1 MFISMFFLRISM
13 FTYIITIERCV
24 DTERKI
30 FMEIAKLIR
39 ERRLELG
46 LTMKQLG
53 QKAGASESAVSRW
66 EAGETDNMKRTNI
79 VKVADA
85 LHISPLAFLG
95 YDISDKKTVKIP
107 IVGHVVAGTPIF
119 AQENI
124 EGMVEINERDS
135 KGVMF
140 ALKAIGRSMEPRIQE
155 GDLLIIHKQ
164 DDVESGDMAVI
175 LINEEATVKRVK
187 KQADG
192 TMLIGFNQDVYEPH
206 FYSNKQIEQL
216 PIRIMGK
223 VVESRHIW

>member
-1 MFISMFFLRISM
+1 
-13 FTYIITIERCV
+13 
-24 DTERKI
+24 
-30 FMEIAKLIR
+30 MEIAKLMR

-53 QKAGASESAVSRW
+53 QKVGVATATVSRW
-66 EAGETDNMKRTNI
+66 ESGEISALKAETIR
-79 VKVADA
+79 KVADA
-85 LHISPLAFLG
+85 LHISPLAFIG
-95 YDISDKKTVKIP
+95 EDMATMKTVKIP
-107 IVGHVVAGTPIF
+107 VVGRVIAGTPIF

-124 EGMVEINERDS
+124 EGMVEINEGDS

-175 LINEEATVKRVK
+175 LINGEATVKQVK

-192 TMLIGFNQDVYEPH
+192 IMLIGFNQDVYEPH

-223 VVESRHIW
+223 VVESRHVW

>member
-1 MFISMFFLRISM
+1 MFFLRISM
-13 FTYIITIERCV
+13 FTYIITIDRCV

-107 IVGHVVAGTPIF
+107 IVRHVVAGTSIF

-175 LINEEATVKRVK
+175 LINGEATVKQVK

-192 TMLIGFNQDVYEPH
+192 IMLIGFNQDVYEPH

>member
-1 MFISMFFLRISM
+1 
-13 FTYIITIERCV
+13 
-24 DTERKI
+24 
-30 FMEIAKLIR
+30 MEIAKLIR

-95 YDISDKKTVKIP
+95 YDISDKKTVESP
-107 IVGHVVAGTPIF
+107 IVGRVVAGTPIF

-175 LINEEATVKRVK
+175 LINGEATVKQVK
-187 KQADG
+187 KQAG
-192 TMLIGFNQDVYEPH
+192 GIMLIGFNQDVYEPH

>member
-1 MFISMFFLRISM
+1 MFFLRISM

-85 LHISPLAFLG
+85 LHISPLTFLG

-107 IVGHVVAGTPIF
+107 IVRHVVAGTSIF

-175 LINEEATVKRVK
+175 LINGEATVKQVK

-192 TMLIGFNQDVYEPH
+192 IMLIGFNQDVYEPH

>member
-1 MFISMFFLRISM
+1 
-13 FTYIITIERCV
+13 
-24 DTERKI
+24 
-30 FMEIAKLIR
+30 MEIAKLIR

-107 IVGHVVAGTPIF
+107 IVRHVVAGTSIF

-175 LINEEATVKRVK
+175 LINGETTVKQVK

-192 TMLIGFNQDVYEPH
+192 IMLIGFNQDVYEPH

>member
-1 MFISMFFLRISM
+1 MSISIFFLRISM
-13 FTYIITIERCV
+13 FFYIITIERCV

-95 YDISDKKTVKIP
+95 YDISGKKTVKIP

-175 LINEEATVKRVK
+175 LINGEATVKQVK
-187 KQADG
+187 KQAG
-192 TMLIGFNQDVYEPH
+192 GIMLIGFNQDVYEPH

>member
-1 MFISMFFLRISM
+1 MQMPQ
-13 FTYIITIERCV
+13 
-24 DTERKI
+24 
-30 FMEIAKLIR
+30 AKLIK
-39 ERRLELG
+39 EKRLEMG
-46 LTMKQLG
+46 MTMKQLG
-53 QKAGASESAVSRW
+53 QKVGVATATVSRW
-66 EAGETDNMKRTNI
+66 ESGEISALKAETIR
-79 VKVADA
+79 KVADA
-85 LHISPLAFLG
+85 LSISPLAFIG
-95 YDISDKKTVKIP
+95 EDMATMKTVKIP

-175 LINEEATVKRVK
+175 LINGEATVKQVK

-192 TMLIGFNQDVYEPH
+192 IMLIGFNQDVYEPH
-206 FYSNKQIEQL
+206 FYSNKQIDQL